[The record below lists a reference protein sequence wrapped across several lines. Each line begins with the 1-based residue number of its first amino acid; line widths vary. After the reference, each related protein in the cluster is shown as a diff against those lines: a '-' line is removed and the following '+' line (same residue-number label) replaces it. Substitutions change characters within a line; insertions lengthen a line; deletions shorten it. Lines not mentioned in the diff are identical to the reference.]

1 LEFLTDPGSWW
12 IQPFTDDP
20 AMQRALAAALLTVVV
35 TSVVGTWVVLRG
47 STYIGEAL
55 GHGVLP
61 GVAVAVVVGGDPTFG
76 ALVAAVLLVL
86 GVGVVQR
93 RSPLPG
99 ESAIGLVLVGMLA
112 LTVVIAAAS
121 DSFDAHDLD
130 ALLFGSLLDTTGGDL
145 VRQAVLV
152 VVTVGVVL
160 VFHRALLVLT
170 FDETQ
175 AELLGLRPRL
185 TETVF
190 LMLVAVTVTAS
201 FEAVGGLL
209 VFGFLVAPPAT
220 AALMVR
226 RVPAVMATSIGIGTG
241 AVVLGAL
248 LSHHLLGESSGQEG
262 VVDAL
267 VPGTPE
273 GMAMAA
279 VMALVTV
286 GAFLLV
292 LVAQG
297 RPADSSSR

>member
-1 LEFLTDPGSWW
+1 MEFLTDPV
-12 IQPFTDDP
+12 
-20 AMQRALAAALLTVVV
+20 MQRALAAALLTVVV

-76 ALVAAVLLVL
+76 AFVAAVLLVL
-86 GVGVVQR
+86 GIRLVQR

-99 ESAIGLVLVGMLA
+99 ESAIGLVLVAMLA

-121 DSFDAHDLD
+121 DTFDAHDLD
-130 ALLFGSLLDTTGGDL
+130 ELLFGSMLDTTGGDL
-145 VRQAVLV
+145 VRQAILV
-152 VVTVGVVL
+152 VVTVSLVL
-160 VFHRALLVLT
+160 IFHRALLVLT

-190 LMLVAVTVTAS
+190 LLTVAVTVTAS

-220 AALMVR
+220 AALLVR
-226 RVPAVMATSIGIGTG
+226 RVPAVMATSMAIGSG

-248 LSHHLLGESSGQEG
+248 LDHHLLPVRSGPETG
-262 VVDAL
+262 PEAL
-267 VPGTPE
+267 
-273 GMAMAA
+273 AA
-279 VMALVTV
+279 LMALVAV
-286 GAFLLV
+286 GAFLVV
-292 LVAQG
+292 LVARRYPVDAPG
-297 RPADSSSR
+297 R

>member
-1 LEFLTDPGSWW
+1 MEFLT
-12 IQPFTDDP
+12 DP

-76 ALVAAVLLVL
+76 AFVAAVLLVL
-86 GVGVVQR
+86 GIRLVQR

-99 ESAIGLVLVGMLA
+99 ESAIGLVLVAMLA

-121 DSFDAHDLD
+121 DTFDAHDLD
-130 ALLFGSLLDTTGGDL
+130 ELLFGSMLDTTGGDL
-145 VRQAVLV
+145 VRQAILV
-152 VVTVGVVL
+152 VVTVSLVL
-160 VFHRALLVLT
+160 IFHRALLVLT

-190 LMLVAVTVTAS
+190 LLTVAVTVTAS

-220 AALMVR
+220 AALLVR
-226 RVPAVMATSIGIGTG
+226 RVPAVMATSMAIGSG
-241 AVVLGAL
+241 AVVLGTL
-248 LSHHLLGESSGQEG
+248 LDYHLLPVRSGPETG
-262 VVDAL
+262 PEAL
-267 VPGTPE
+267 
-273 GMAMAA
+273 AA
-279 VMALVTV
+279 LMALVAV
-286 GAFLLV
+286 GAFLVV
-292 LVAQG
+292 LVARRHPVDAPG
-297 RPADSSSR
+297 R

>member
-1 LEFLTDPGSWW
+1 MEFLS
-12 IQPFTDDP
+12 DP
-20 AMQRALAAALLTVVV
+20 ALQRALAAALLTVVV

-61 GVAVAVVVGGDPTFG
+61 GVAVAVVVGTDPTIG
-76 ALVAAVLLVL
+76 AFVAAVLLVL

-99 ESAIGLVLVGMLA
+99 ESAIGLVLVAMLA

-121 DSFDAHDLD
+121 ESFDVHDLHE
-130 ALLFGSLLDTTGGDL
+130 LLFGSMLDTTGGDL
-145 VRQAVLV
+145 IRQAILV
-152 VVTVGVVL
+152 GLTVGVVL

-190 LMLVAVTVTAS
+190 LLTVAVTVTAS
-201 FEAVGGLL
+201 FDAVGGLL

-220 AALMVR
+220 AALLVR
-226 RVPAVMATSIGIGTG
+226 RVPAVMATSMAIGSG
-241 AVVLGAL
+241 AVFLGAL
-248 LSHHLLGESSGQEG
+248 LDHHLMPVRPSGH
-262 VVDAL
+262 
-267 VPGTPE
+267 PE
-273 GMAMAA
+273 GEAGPEALAA
-279 VMALVTV
+279 LMALVAV
-286 GAFLLV
+286 GAFLMV
-292 LVAQG
+292 LAVRG
-297 RPADSSSR
+297 RPADTPSH

>member
-1 LEFLTDPGSWW
+1 MEFLS
-12 IQPFTDDP
+12 DP
-20 AMQRALAAALLTVVV
+20 ALQRALAAALLTVVV

-61 GVAVAVVVGGDPTFG
+61 GVAVAVVVGTDPTIG
-76 ALVAAVLLVL
+76 AFVAAVLLVL

-99 ESAIGLVLVGMLA
+99 ESAIGLVLVAMLA

-121 DSFDAHDLD
+121 ESFDVHDLHE
-130 ALLFGSLLDTTGGDL
+130 LLFGSMLDTTGGDL
-145 VRQAVLV
+145 IRQAILV
-152 VVTVGVVL
+152 GLTVGVVL

-190 LMLVAVTVTAS
+190 LLTVAVTVTAS
-201 FEAVGGLL
+201 FDAVGGLL

-220 AALMVR
+220 AALLVR
-226 RVPAVMATSIGIGTG
+226 RVPAVMATSMAIGSG
-241 AVVLGAL
+241 AVLLGAL
-248 LSHHLLGESSGQEG
+248 LDHHLLPVRPDLGAGLEHGAETG
-262 VVDAL
+262 PEAL
-267 VPGTPE
+267 
-273 GMAMAA
+273 AA
-279 VMALVTV
+279 LMALVAV
-286 GAFLLV
+286 GAFLVV
-292 LVAQG
+292 LAVRG
-297 RPADSSSR
+297 RPADTLNR